1 MKDCIEIW
9 QKATIR
15 DALPEEYKDRL
26 KQEQASHARYETGA
40 EQTTEF
46 APFDKRGNILRD
58 SNLAESGSVGPVED
72 VSEDFD
78 KMNRGQDV
86 ITESQKIKK
95 LEQRLNES
103 EEERSLLRQEWEE
116 LNTTIKVL
124 KEKSTPELLKE
135 LQEKFADTP
144 GLIDAKKLQK
154 DIGYVSLLFC
164 ENNSFG

>member
-1 MKDCIEIW
+1 MS
-9 QKATIR
+9 T
-15 DALPEEYKDRL
+15 
-26 KQEQASHARYETGA
+26 
-40 EQTTEF
+40 
-46 APFDKRGNILRD
+46 
-58 SNLAESGSVGPVED
+58 NLWTESGSVGPIED

-78 KMNRGQDV
+78 KMDRGQDV
-86 ITESQKIKK
+86 MTESQKIKK

-103 EEERSLLRQEWEE
+103 EEERSLLRQEIED
-116 LNTTIKVL
+116 LKTTVNVL
-124 KEKSTPELLKE
+124 KEKDTPELLKE